1 MSSIS
6 RLRKKLTDAE
16 CVLLDGANG
25 TELQRLIPGE
35 FQLSDD
41 THWGFEALETH
52 GDVVSRVHQSY
63 VDVGC
68 DVITT
73 NTYSILAAPDYPG
86 ATSAMR
92 GDPAHWMD
100 LARHSVRLARK
111 AIARSKVADDQV
123 AVAFSIGGDVCDQ
136 NDLTTLELLFRVF
149 ETDPPDFILF
159 ETVSMVGETLTQD
172 AIQLLIENDWPVWV
186 SFRRCRQG
194 ACGIHGQ
201 LWGGPEGDRFGR
213 LARELEQQGVEAI
226 LVNCLPVDRVEDTVQ
241 WLRDFTDVPLGVYPN
256 LGRALESGWQFANE
270 DARQE
275 FIDLALQWKAQG
287 AGIIG
292 GCCGIG
298 PDDIRLLSERF
309 CNPVTSTSESI
320 TVQKSV
326 PTAVPT
332 AAPQQPLP
340 GWTDKKGRQLYP
352 LPLPDLQVDNNV
364 FMPTQGSYLIWKFLY
379 RECIGKDKTCLDIGC
394 GAGILA
400 VQLALNGASNVTAI
414 DINSASVEN
423 TQVNAY
429 RNGVAETVDGLV
441 QDLYTFV
448 PETPY
453 QVIVASLYQMPTD
466 PTGKTSGHR
475 DVDYWGRNLL
485 DHFISQL
492 PTILAGDGIAYV
504 MQVSMLG
511 ANKTTELLQNMGYQ
525 CKVLDFNLYQFN
537 ETFKNNLP
545 QIKQV
550 ESLSDAYHFS
560 FDESEHVM
568 VMYLIEITAID

>member
-1 MSSIS
+1 LSPIS
-6 RLRKKLTDAE
+6 QLREKLADDK

-52 GDVVSRVHQSY
+52 GDIVSRVHQSY
-63 VDVGC
+63 VDSGS

-100 LARHSVRLARK
+100 LARHSVSLARD
-111 AIARSKVADDQV
+111 AIARSNVANNQV
-123 AVAFSIGGDVCDQ
+123 AVAFSIGGDVCDK

-159 ETVSMVGETLTQD
+159 ETVSMVGETLTQE

-213 LARELEQQGVEAI
+213 IARELEQQGVEAI
-226 LVNCLPVDRVEDTVQ
+226 LLNCLPVDRVEDTVR

-298 PDDIRLLSERF
+298 PDDILLLSKRLSD
-309 CNPVTSTSESI
+309 PVAPTSEPVIAS
-320 TVQKSV
+320 TPVSAKV
-326 PTAVPT
+326 L
-332 AAPQQPLP
+332 QQSLP
-340 GWTDKKGRQLYP
+340 AWTDKKGRELYP
-352 LPLPDLQVDNNV
+352 LPLPDLQVDSNV

-423 TQVNAY
+423 TKVNAF
-429 RNGVAETVDGLV
+429 RNGVADTVDGLV
-441 QDLYTFV
+441 QDLYTFS

-453 QVIVASLYQMPTD
+453 QIIVASLYQMPTD
-466 PTGKTSGHR
+466 PTGKISGHR

-492 PTILAGDGIAYV
+492 PTMLAKDGIAYV

-511 ANKTTELLQNMGYQ
+511 ANKTTELLQKTGFQ
-525 CKVLDFNLYQFN
+525 CRVLDFNLYQFN
-537 ETFKNNLP
+537 ETFKDNLP

-560 FDESEHVM
+560 FDDNEHVM
-568 VMYLIEITAID
+568 VMYLIEITAMD

>member
-1 MSSIS
+1 LSPIS
-6 RLRKKLTDAE
+6 QLREKLADDK

-52 GDVVSRVHQSY
+52 GDIVSRVHQSY
-63 VDVGC
+63 VDSGS

-100 LARHSVRLARK
+100 LARHSVSLARD
-111 AIARSKVADDQV
+111 AIARSNVANNQV
-123 AVAFSIGGDVCDQ
+123 AVAF
-136 NDLTTLELLFRVF
+136 R
-149 ETDPPDFILF
+149 LF
-159 ETVSMVGETLTQD
+159 ETVSMVGETLTQE

-213 LARELEQQGVEAI
+213 IARELEQQGVEAI
-226 LVNCLPVDRVEDTVQ
+226 LLNCLPVDRVEDTVR

-298 PDDIRLLSERF
+298 PDDILLLSKRLSD
-309 CNPVTSTSESI
+309 PVAPTSEPVIAS
-320 TVQKSV
+320 TPVSAKV
-326 PTAVPT
+326 L
-332 AAPQQPLP
+332 QQSLP
-340 GWTDKKGRQLYP
+340 AWTDKKGRELYP
-352 LPLPDLQVDNNV
+352 LPLPDLQVDSNV

-379 RECIGKDKTCLDIGC
+379 RECIGKDKTCL
-394 GAGILA
+394 
-400 VQLALNGASNVTAI
+400 
-414 DINSASVEN
+414 VEN
-423 TQVNAY
+423 TKVNAF
-429 RNGVAETVDGLV
+429 RNGVADTVDGLV
-441 QDLYTFV
+441 QDLYTFS
-448 PETPY
+448 PKKPY
-453 QVIVASLYQMPTD
+453 QIIVASLYQMPTD
-466 PTGKTSGHR
+466 PTGKISGHR

-492 PTILAGDGIAYV
+492 PTMLAKDGIAYV

-511 ANKTTELLQNMGYQ
+511 ANKTTELLQKTGFQ
-525 CKVLDFNLYQFN
+525 CRVLDFNLYQFN
-537 ETFKNNLP
+537 ETFKDNLP

-560 FDESEHVM
+560 FDDNEHVM
-568 VMYLIEITAID
+568 VMYLIEITAMD